1 MSDIGPLEY
10 LIHGKLGILKCI
22 VLHMIDK
29 MPNRVPDTVHVILK
43 CIVLHRT
50 DKMPNIEYLIHGI
63 LKCIVLHM
71 TNKMPNRV
79 PDTWYTEMYCLT
91 YD

>member
-22 VLHMIDK
+22 VLHM
-29 MPNRVPDTVHVILK
+29 
-43 CIVLHRT
+43 T
-50 DKMPNIEYLIHGI
+50 D
-63 LKCIVLHM
+63 
-71 TNKMPNRV
+71 KMPNRV

-91 YD
+91 